1 MYSNGGSFGNGSSM
15 DLGGGNTYGPGSPA
29 RDGSQ
34 PAAAAWMFTV
44 LIWRV

>member
-15 DLGGGNTYGPGSPA
+15 DLGSGESYGSAA

-44 LIWRV
+44 LIWKL